1 MRAAIVFLALGF
13 VMFATIVAMIADVM
27 FEV

>member
-13 VMFATIVAMIADVM
+13 VMFAAIVAMIADVM